1 MFLTLNE
8 CLLGLGDV
16 CQRESSLL
24 RYDCKGQ
31 RTIFD
36 HVFTPVLV
44 CFSCRVLSFMNEG
57 RITKKMLLPKLLR
70 WVVIIVFFLHL
81 WNIERWVPVSARVVA
96 NILHKKYRC
105 HKCCQS
111 PETILFSLW
120 ALCSLLITLLH
131 RGINRGH
138 CCKGNYWCVV
148 NTAWHA

>member
-70 WVVIIVFFLHL
+70 
-81 WNIERWVPVSARVVA
+81 
-96 NILHKKYRC
+96 
-105 HKCCQS
+105 
-111 PETILFSLW
+111 
-120 ALCSLLITLLH
+120 
-131 RGINRGH
+131 
-138 CCKGNYWCVV
+138 
-148 NTAWHA
+148 